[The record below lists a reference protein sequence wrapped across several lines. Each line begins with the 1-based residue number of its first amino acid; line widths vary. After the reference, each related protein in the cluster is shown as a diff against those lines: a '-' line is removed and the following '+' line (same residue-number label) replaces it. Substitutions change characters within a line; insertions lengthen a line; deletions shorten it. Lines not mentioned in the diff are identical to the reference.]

1 MNCCGLAYIFASVSN
16 NILTIC
22 IQYVGYFEMLSLSGS
37 YQPSETDGM
46 SSGTCGL
53 SVSLASLDGRIFGG
67 RVAGPLTAA
76 SPVQVTQF

>member
-1 MNCCGLAYIFASVSN
+1 
-16 NILTIC
+16 
-22 IQYVGYFEMLSLSGS
+22 MLSLSGS

-46 SSGTCGL
+46 SSDTGGL

-76 SPVQVTQF
+76 SPVQVTQFYFVQKKR